1 MSDFNQGSSGSFF
14 SPEGEQKNYM
24 DAMRVGGTFN
34 PETDNQSDLADIA
47 KSAGASGGNPV
58 VAGGMLALSAYQK
71 SRDREL
77 QRQQQERELQARR
90 IEAMRQSSRNLF
102 G

>member
-14 SPEGEQKNYM
+14 SDEDEQKNYM
-24 DAMRVGGTFN
+24 DAMRVGGTSN
-34 PETDNQSDLADIA
+34 PETDNQSALSDVA
-47 KSAGASGGNPV
+47 KAAGASGGNPY
-58 VAGGMLALSAYQK
+58 VAGATLALSAYEK